1 MVRRAVRPPALRLR
15 SSGEPVTFDDGVAG
29 HYTGVPDDV
38 VLRRNDGVPAY
49 NLAVVVDDAAQG
61 VDVVVRGDDL
71 LASTPRQ
78 IELQRLLGL
87 PEPTYLHVPLVVGM
101 DGQRL
106 AKRHGAVTLE
116 DLAAEGVTVDRVVA
130 ALRASIETA
139 VAREP
144 IQLTDLQRS
153 WS

>member
-87 PEPTYLHVPLVVGM
+87 PEPRTC
-101 DGQRL
+101 
-106 AKRHGAVTLE
+106 T
-116 DLAAEGVTVDRVVA
+116 
-130 ALRASIETA
+130 S
-139 VAREP
+139 
-144 IQLTDLQRS
+144 RS
-153 WS
+153 WSARTVSASPSATER

>member
-1 MVRRAVRPPALRLR
+1 M
-15 SSGEPVTFDDGVAG
+15 
-29 HYTGVPDDV
+29 
-38 VLRRNDGVPAY
+38 
-49 NLAVVVDDAAQG
+49 
-61 VDVVVRGDDL
+61 VRGDDL

-87 PEPTYLHVPLVVGM
+87 TERYLHVPLVVGS

-130 ALRASIETA
+130 SLRASIDSA
-139 VAREP
+139 GDGQP
-144 IQLTDLQRS
+144 IQLADLQRS